1 MYLRYDLDAFI
12 NISNP
17 LVKHQRKIN
26 ATKPTF
32 MMAMPSKSIL
42 YPYIKN
48 CFKKLNSLWFEQ
60 RFPLVHSYFFK
71 SHFYL
76 ILADWNVPNKYFI
89 NFVLQSNDIEWL
101 FSLLLLRKV
110 CLLNFLFSLR
120 LIPILILAKIQKRDL
135 SQNFVSRLFKNQK
148 WSSGIPW

>member
-17 LVKHQRKIN
+17 LVKHQSLLSWWLCHQN
-26 ATKPTF
+26 QF
-32 MMAMPSKSIL
+32 
-42 YPYIKN
+42 YPYIKKY
-48 CFKKLNSLWFEQ
+48 FKKLNSLWFEQ
-60 RFPLVHSYFFK
+60 RFPLVHSYFSK